1 MFSQRIK
8 TSASSAIGAAAIGL
22 TALAAAGVAS
32 ATSTDETFMQQMKSL
47 GIEFSSPQAANHAG
61 KKVCQALSHG
71 ESGVDLARE
80 VVSQTD
86 MTTHQAA
93 YFVVY
98 ATTDYCPE
106 YTTQLN
112 A

>member
-1 MFSQRIK
+1 MFSKSIK
-8 TSASSAIGAAAIGL
+8 TIASSATGAAAIGL
-22 TALAAAGVAS
+22 IAIAAAGVAG
-32 ATSTDETFMQQMKSL
+32 ADTTDETFMEQMKSL

-61 KKVCQALSHG
+61 FKVCQALSHG
-71 ESGVDLARE
+71 ESGVDVARE
-80 VVSQTD
+80 VVSQTN
-86 MTTHQAA
+86 MSTHQAA

-98 ATTDYCPE
+98 ATTDYCPS